1 MGEVIEVLVG
11 FELMLLVLFIRLNR
25 LYFYILNGKLF
36 KVIVVIIF
44 KCIFKSI

>member
-25 LYFYILNGKLF
+25 LLFLYFKWE
-36 KVIVVIIF
+36 II
-44 KCIFKSI
+44 